1 MTERKPPGVSFET
14 WADKQIRDAERRG
27 DFAALPGAGKPLP
40 SLDAPYD
47 ELWWIRGK
55 MQREGL
61 SALPPSLVL
70 RKQAEDATEAVARA
84 ATEAQVRRIVG
95 AVNELLAEALRRP
108 PQGPPLGRGLFDVE
122 QVVADWRAARAA
134 EAEAAATDEAE
145 AEAAAAEAE
154 AEATERPAGGEA
166 PERGGW
172 GRLFRRHRAS

>member
-70 RKQAEDATEAVARA
+70 RKEAEDAMEAVARA

-95 AVNELLAEALRRP
+95 EINDKLREALRRP
-108 PQGPPLGRGLFDVE
+108 PEGPPLGRGLFDVE
-122 QVVADWRAARAA
+122 QVVADWRAAR
-134 EAEAAATDEAE
+134 EPAEAAREPSPPPGPSVGG
-145 AEAAAAEAE
+145 AAA
-154 AEATERPAGGEA
+154 
-166 PERGGW
+166 RGGR
-172 GRLFRRHRAS
+172 GRLFRRRRSA